1 MSSCEAFRTE
11 IDISINNPLN
21 ATYADHSFSS
31 FTDGLEASRRN
42 REHFV
47 TNVNLEDERLWG
59 VESITAKGS

>member
-1 MSSCEAFRTE
+1 MP
-11 IDISINNPLN
+11 IN
-21 ATYADHSFSS
+21 SFSS

-59 VESITAKGS
+59 VESITAKRS

>member
-1 MSSCEAFRTE
+1 MP
-11 IDISINNPLN
+11 IN
-21 ATYADHSFSS
+21 SFSS

-59 VESITAKGS
+59 RKHYREAELDVRELDALVR